1 MVPCRRKIY
10 GLNLL
15 SKQMKMRQLTK
26 TILNLR
32 TGIFIFLF
40 LSVNFLFG
48 QTVPDD
54 NLVFW
59 SSTKKLTATD
69 FEIKTKT
76 GETNPSFAQFSIDYK
91 ISGFDFMTKNFN
103 KKVRNYLIK
112 SASWID
118 TSADVAISL
127 RYQQT
132 LFDISEIYTRQFR
145 KSLKENRKKI
155 ASGLQFIEGLDQK
168 AMTDFSNRRVSYD
181 RETNFGRIS
190 DKQTAWE
197 LQIQKELNELNEFA
211 NE

>member
-1 MVPCRRKIY
+1 
-10 GLNLL
+10 
-15 SKQMKMRQLTK
+15 MKLRQLTK
-26 TILNLR
+26 TIINLR
-32 TGIFIFLF
+32 IGILIILF
-40 LSVNFLFG
+40 LPFNFLFG

-59 SSTKKLTATD
+59 SSTRKLTAAD
-69 FEIKTKT
+69 FVIKTKT
-76 GETNPSFAQFSIDYK
+76 GETSPSFAQFSIDYK

-118 TSADVAISL
+118 TTTDVSISL

-155 ASGLQFIEGLDQK
+155 ASGTQFIEGLDQK

-181 RETNFGRIS
+181 RETNFGRSS
-190 DKQTAWE
+190 DKQTEWE
-197 LQIQKELNELNEFA
+197 FQIEKELNELKEFA
-211 NE
+211 SE

>member
-1 MVPCRRKIY
+1 
-10 GLNLL
+10 
-15 SKQMKMRQLTK
+15 MKLRQLTK
-26 TILNLR
+26 TIINLR
-32 TGIFIFLF
+32 IGILIILVLPF
-40 LSVNFLFG
+40 NFLFG

-59 SSTKKLTATD
+59 SSTRKLKAAD
-69 FEIKTKT
+69 FVIKTKT
-76 GETNPSFAQFSIDYK
+76 GETSPSFAQFSIDYK

-118 TSADVAISL
+118 TTTDVSISL

-155 ASGLQFIEGLDQK
+155 ASGTQFIEGLDQK
-168 AMTDFSNRRVSYD
+168 AMTDFSNRRVSYA
-181 RETNFGRIS
+181 RETNFGRTS
-190 DKQTAWE
+190 DKQAEWE
-197 LQIQKELNELNEFA
+197 FQIQKELNELKEFA